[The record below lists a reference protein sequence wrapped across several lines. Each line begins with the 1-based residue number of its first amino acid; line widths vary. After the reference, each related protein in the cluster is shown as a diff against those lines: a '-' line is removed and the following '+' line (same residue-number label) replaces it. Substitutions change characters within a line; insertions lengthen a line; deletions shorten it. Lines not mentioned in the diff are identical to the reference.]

1 MWRTCGGLRVL
12 QSDQIPRCV
21 LSRQDLDH
29 GNAQDA
35 RSVAYVMAEM
45 LTGMRV
51 RGHLLE
57 REHLLSH
64 VACKSLE
71 SQFLGELLSQ
81 TSSLAAAAGHPYIYE
96 PSDNVELSLHH
107 SVDGQI
113 VHHQQQQHLSEKEQR
128 AIAMLVEQELLKGKE
143 QKRRHLGEIRAWL
156 AQFERR
162 NERKPTPSEWPKS
175 VTQLQ
180 RRCRALSDR
189 MKELETRLSSARR
202 SFYRKSESMERDEN
216 DEFERDARLDD
227 SSSPSFF
234 ISSESSSL
242 GSKLGILPAID
253 VSIREGDLSRDGF
266 KRSPAQNA
274 FLKRLGPQS
283 AGEELNGEQ
292 VKQERTEV
300 NSQVNTSVSIAG
312 DRVNG
317 HQIIHQRK
325 EVMQVINT
333 IAASTTNSLR

>member
-1 MWRTCGGLRVL
+1 MALSIL
-12 QSDQIPRCV
+12 QNDQIARCV
-21 LSRQDLDH
+21 LSRQNLDD
-29 GNAQDA
+29 GRAQDA

-45 LTGMRV
+45 LTGMHV

-57 REHLLSH
+57 REHLLGY

-71 SQFLGELLSQ
+71 SHFLGELLQ
-81 TSSLAAAAGHPYIYE
+81 TSSLVAVAEHPYIYE
-96 PSDNVELSLHH
+96 PSDNVELPMHH
-107 SVDGQI
+107 SVDDKRGQQ
-113 VHHQQQQHLSEKEQR
+113 HQQLLSEKEQR
-128 AIAMLVEQELLKGKE
+128 VVAVLVEQELLQCRE
-143 QKRRHLGEIRAWL
+143 QRRRYLSEIRAWL

-162 NERKPTPSEWPKS
+162 NERKPTPSERPKS

-189 MKELETRLSSARR
+189 MKELETRLSSART

-216 DEFERDARLDD
+216 DDLERYTRLDD
-227 SSSPSFF
+227 LSPAF
-234 ISSESSSL
+234 ISGI

-253 VSIREGDLSRDGF
+253 VNIRETDLLRDGF

-274 FLKRLGPQS
+274 FLKRLGPQA
-283 AGEELNGEQ
+283 AGEELNEAQ
-292 VKQERTEV
+292 QAKQERTVVSSISSRE
-300 NSQVNTSVSIAG
+300 QTSSSIVS
-312 DRVNG
+312 DRANG

-333 IAASTTNSLR
+333 IAASTISTPH